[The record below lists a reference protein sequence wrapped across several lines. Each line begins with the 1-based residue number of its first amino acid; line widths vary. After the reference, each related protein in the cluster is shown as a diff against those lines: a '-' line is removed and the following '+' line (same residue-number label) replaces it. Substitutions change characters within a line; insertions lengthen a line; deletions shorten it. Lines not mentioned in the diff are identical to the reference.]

1 MANISTASLVPF
13 YFKTKRTLAQSVTLS
28 GFGIGTFLGPML
40 LTFLIDHYGFT
51 GSYII
56 LAGIALQGMV
66 CGALYF
72 PRGQPIE
79 QQQLKQGSQHCKS
92 DIETGQARNPME
104 SIVDQIEMKEMNV
117 ESIQTIKADS
127 QHKSI
132 MSNGI
137 ASSSRNLR
145 ELKERTSMHHENRND
160 KTPISKDDCEVVSD
174 LKTEFQKNIN
184 NLNKDERKYHANE
197 DKHSLGVNV
206 LRLKETEREATSSLE
221 HRECKASWEVT
232 TDVSSPTNNGTT
244 LKTPVIVP
252 YTCSGLFWLILFASV
267 GLNCAAVTI
276 GTFVP
281 SLAQERGLDSEE
293 TLRVLFLIGL
303 IEMLCSIPIGVLLD
317 MQALKTY
324 RGYIFCG
331 LSMFIGLNIAL
342 FGIAHDKKS
351 MMIFGSLLSISKES
365 IYVQL
370 PVLLAYLFGLENMQ
384 SIYGNTTGAMGL
396 GGLIWQVIV
405 GK

>member
-72 PRGQPIE
+72 PREQPIE
-79 QQQLKQGSQHCKS
+79 QQQLKQGSQHCNK
-92 DIETGQARNPME
+92 DIETGQARNQME
-104 SIVDQIEMKEMNV
+104 SIVDQFKMKEMNV
-117 ESIQTIKADS
+117 ESTQAVKADS
-127 QHKSI
+127 QPRSI
-132 MSNGI
+132 MSTSI
-137 ASSSRNLR
+137 ASSSRNLG
-145 ELKERTSMHHENRND
+145 EMKERTSMHQENRNEE
-160 KTPISKDDCEVVSD
+160 TPITKDDCEVVSD
-174 LKTEFQKNIN
+174 
-184 NLNKDERKYHANE
+184 LNKDERKYHANE

-206 LRLKETEREATSSLE
+206 LRQKETEREATSSLD
-221 HRECKASWEVT
+221 HRECKASGEVT

-252 YTCSGLFWLILFASV
+252 YTCSGLFWLILFVSV
-267 GLNCAAVTI
+267 CFNCAAVTI

-303 IEMLCSIPIGVLLD
+303 IEMLCAIPIGVLLD
-317 MQALKTY
+317 MQAFTTY

-342 FGIAHDKKS
+342 FGIAHDQKS
-351 MMIFGSLLSISKES
+351 MMIFGTLLSISKES